1 MLFFLLLILVV
12 INKNDIDRTYLLVH
26 LYLLQ
31 IFTGEGTFYKLN
43 LETKYVEWYSSLETN
58 LLDFSIVDQSTSKLS
73 SYILPTLDGHFL
85 YIDAQS

>member
-1 MLFFLLLILVV
+1 MLFIFLLLSLA
-12 INKNDIDRTYLLVH
+12 INKTDIDHTYLLVH
-26 LYLLQ
+26 FKLSQ

-43 LETKYVEWYSSLETN
+43 LETKYVEWYSALDTN
-58 LLDFSIVDQSTSKLS
+58 LLDFTIVDKDTDKIP